1 MSTGQIILY
10 VLIGFMILS
19 YLRKFL
25 NNKKIEHYEAS
36 EISKRVKNQNDLLL
50 LDVRT
55 DPERKKGHIKG
66 SVHIPLNQLRQR
78 QQELEKYK
86 SKEIVCYCKSG
97 NRSLNAAV
105 FLQKHGF
112 NASNLKGGISAW
124 NYQNH
129 K

>member
-1 MSTGQIILY
+1 MSIGQIILY
-10 VLIGFMILS
+10 LLIGFVLIT
-19 YLRKFL
+19 YIRKFL
-25 NNKKIEHYEAS
+25 NNRKIEHHNPLD
-36 EISKRVKNQNDLLL
+36 ISKRMKNQNNMLL

-55 DPERKKGHIKG
+55 EPERKRGHIKG
-66 SVHIPLNQLRQR
+66 SVHIPLNQLRKR

-86 SKEIVCYCKSG
+86 NKEIVCYCRSG

-124 NYQNH
+124 NYQNR